1 MPLAQFSSMLRAM
14 KHQSIISQF
23 LSQSFPSWSAR
34 NKREAFTV
42 PLNWRTTL
50 FNTGSLT
57 AQLIAI
63 SDGDF
68 SVQVLWQGW
77 RKLSQQEALLLGCA
91 GNQQIA
97 WCRDVVLKVQGKP
110 RVYAR
115 TCMPKSTLT
124 GNECQLKNWGSKS
137 LGTYLFKHPHMR
149 RGEMSAY
156 RIPNNEL
163 SLSWARRSVF
173 YLQQKPILVTEAFT
187 LPLPTA

>member
-1 MPLAQFSSMLRAM
+1 MLRAM
-14 KHQSIISQF
+14 KHQSIISQY

-34 NKREAFTV
+34 NKREYFTV
-42 PLNWRTTL
+42 PQDWRKTL
-50 FNTGSLT
+50 FDTGSLT
-57 AQLIAI
+57 AHLIAI

-68 SVQVLWQGW
+68 SVQILWQGW
-77 RKLSQQEALLLGCA
+77 RKMSQQEMLQLNCKGKQ
-91 GNQQIA
+91 NIA
-97 WCRDVVLKVQGKP
+97 WCRDVVLKVKGES

-124 GNECQLKNWGSKS
+124 GHESQLKT
-137 LGTYLFKHPHMR
+137 LGNKPLGAYLFKHPHMR

-156 RIPNNEL
+156 RIPKNEL

-187 LPLPTA
+187 QPLPTE

>member
-1 MPLAQFSSMLRAM
+1 MLRGM
-14 KHQSIISQF
+14 KHQCIINQY

-34 NKREAFTV
+34 NKRETFTV
-42 PLNWRTTL
+42 PLHWRKTL
-50 FNTGSLT
+50 FDTGSLT

-68 SVQVLWQGW
+68 TVKVLSQGW
-77 RKLSQQEALLLGCA
+77 RKLSQQEALLLGCV
-91 GNQQIA
+91 GNQKTA
-97 WCRDVVLKVQGKP
+97 WCRDVVLSVKGKP

-124 GNECQLKNWGSKS
+124 GNECQLKRWGNKS
-137 LGTYLFKHPHMR
+137 IGAYLFKHPKMR
-149 RGEMSAY
+149 RGKMSAY
-156 RIPNNEL
+156 RIPNNDL

-187 LPLPTA
+187 QPLPAL